1 MRVILSLLVLF
12 STLLPVFSV
21 ENAQVWNPY
30 LQKIEKEAKASW
42 YKASGLTRHDRE
54 CKINLF
60 FNVKN
65 TGEVSQ
71 IKVLGSDCTK
81 EMNELA
87 IQALK
92 DVAPFEPFPKAVFN
106 IKEISIDFIF
116 DYRLLPENRVS
127 QPSESLN
134 IPAQSVVED
143 IKKPVENKVE
153 ANKSVVENQTVKQ
166 DLNKDKNKNM
176 FVLLSIF
183 AAIVV
188 MVAIFY
194 ICKFFK
200 LI

>member
-71 IKVLGSDCTK
+71 IKVLASDCTK
-81 EMNELA
+81 DMNDLA
-87 IQALK
+87 IKALK
-92 DVAPFEPFPKAVFN
+92 DVTPFDPFPKAVSN
-106 IKEISIDFIF
+106 IKEISINFIF
-116 DYRLLPENRVS
+116 VYRLLPENRVS

-134 IPAQSVVED
+134 IPVQSVVED
-143 IKKPVENKVE
+143 IKKPVENIVDE
-153 ANKSVVENQTVKQ
+153 NKNVVENQAVKQ
-166 DLNKDKNKNM
+166 DLNKDKNM

-188 MVAIFY
+188 MVGVFY

>member
-1 MRVILSLLVLF
+1 MRVILSLLVLI
-12 STLLPVFSV
+12 STLLPVFSID
-21 ENAQVWNPY
+21 NAQVWNPY

-42 YKASGLTRHDRE
+42 YKVSGLTRHDRE

-71 IKVLGSDCTK
+71 IKVLASDCTK
-81 EMNELA
+81 DMNDLA
-87 IQALK
+87 IKALK
-92 DVAPFEPFPKAVFN
+92 DVTPFDPFPKAVSN

-116 DYRLLPENRVS
+116 VYRLLPENRVS
-127 QPSESLN
+127 QTSESLN
-134 IPAQSVVED
+134 IPVQSVVED
-143 IKKPVENKVE
+143 IKKPVENIVDE
-153 ANKSVVENQTVKQ
+153 NKNVVENQTVKQ

-176 FVLLSIF
+176 FVLLMIF

>member
-92 DVAPFEPFPKAVFN
+92 DVTPFDPFPKAVSN
-106 IKEISIDFIF
+106 INEISIDFIF

-127 QPSESLN
+127 QPSEALN
-134 IPAQSVVED
+134 TPVQSVVED
-143 IKKPVENKVE
+143 IKKPVENNVVE
-153 ANKSVVENQTVKQ
+153 NKNVVENQTVKQ

>member
-1 MRVILSLLVLF
+1 MRVILSLLVLI
-12 STLLPVFSV
+12 STLLPAFSID
-21 ENAQVWNPY
+21 NAQVWNPY
-30 LQKIEKEAKASW
+30 LQKIEKEANTSW
-42 YKASGLTRHDRE
+42 YKVSGLTRHDRE

-71 IKVLGSDCTK
+71 IKVLASDCTK
-81 EMNELA
+81 DMNDLA
-87 IQALK
+87 IKALK
-92 DVAPFEPFPKAVFN
+92 DVTPFDPFPKAVSN

-116 DYRLLPENRVS
+116 VYRLLPENRVS
-127 QPSESLN
+127 QTSESLN
-134 IPAQSVVED
+134 IPVQSVAED
-143 IKKPVENKVE
+143 IKKPVENIVDE
-153 ANKSVVENQTVKQ
+153 NTNVVENQTVKQ

-176 FVLLSIF
+176 FVLLMIF

>member
-81 EMNELA
+81 DMNELA

-92 DVAPFEPFPKAVFN
+92 DVAPFDPFPKAVSN
-106 IKEISIDFIF
+106 INEISIDFIF
-116 DYRLLPENRVS
+116 VYRLLPENRVS
-127 QPSESLN
+127 QPSEALN
-134 IPAQSVVED
+134 TPVQSVVED

>member
-65 TGEVSQ
+65 TGEISQ

-81 EMNELA
+81 DMNELA

-92 DVAPFEPFPKAVFN
+92 DVAPFDPFPKAVSN
-106 IKEISIDFIF
+106 INEISIDFIF

-134 IPAQSVVED
+134 TPVQSVVED

-153 ANKSVVENQTVKQ
+153 ADKSVVENQTVKQ

-188 MVAIFY
+188 MVGVFY

>member
-1 MRVILSLLVLF
+1 MRVILSLLVLI

-30 LQKIEKEAKASW
+30 LQKIEKEANTSW

-92 DVAPFEPFPKAVFN
+92 DVTPFDPFPKAVSN

-116 DYRLLPENRVS
+116 VYRLLPENRVS

-134 IPAQSVVED
+134 IPVQSVVED
-143 IKKPVENKVE
+143 IKKPVENIVNE
-153 ANKSVVENQTVKQ
+153 NKNVVENQAVKQ
-166 DLNKDKNKNM
+166 DLNKDKNM

-188 MVAIFY
+188 MVGVFY

>member
-1 MRVILSLLVLF
+1 MRVILSLLVLI

-30 LQKIEKEAKASW
+30 LQKIEKEANTSW
-42 YKASGLTRHDRE
+42 YKVSGLTRHDRE

-81 EMNELA
+81 DMNDLA
-87 IQALK
+87 IKALK
-92 DVAPFEPFPKAVFN
+92 DVTPFDPFPKAVSN
-106 IKEISIDFIF
+106 INEISIDFIF
-116 DYRLLPENRVS
+116 VYRLLPENRVS
-127 QPSESLN
+127 QTSESLN
-134 IPAQSVVED
+134 IPVQSVVED

-153 ANKSVVENQTVKQ
+153 ADKSVVENQTVKQ

-176 FVLLSIF
+176 FVLLMIF

>member
-1 MRVILSLLVLF
+1 MRVILSLLVLI
-12 STLLPVFSV
+12 STLLPVFSID
-21 ENAQVWNPY
+21 NAQVWNPY
-30 LQKIEKEAKASW
+30 LQKIEKEANTSW
-42 YKASGLTRHDRE
+42 YKVSGLTRHDRE

-71 IKVLGSDCTK
+71 IKVLASDCTK
-81 EMNELA
+81 DMNDLA
-87 IQALK
+87 IKALK
-92 DVAPFEPFPKAVFN
+92 DVTPFDPFPKAVSN

-116 DYRLLPENRVS
+116 VYRLLPENRVS
-127 QPSESLN
+127 QTSESLN
-134 IPAQSVVED
+134 IPVQSVVED
-143 IKKPVENKVE
+143 IKKPVENIVDE
-153 ANKSVVENQTVKQ
+153 NKNVVENQTVKQ

-188 MVAIFY
+188 MVGVFY

>member
-1 MRVILSLLVLF
+1 MRVILSLLVLI
-12 STLLPVFSV
+12 STLLPVFSID
-21 ENAQVWNPY
+21 NAQVWNSY
-30 LQKIEKEAKASW
+30 LQKIEKEANTSW
-42 YKASGLTRHDRE
+42 YKVSGLTRHDRE

-71 IKVLGSDCTK
+71 IKVLASDCTK
-81 EMNELA
+81 DMNDLA
-87 IQALK
+87 IKALK
-92 DVAPFEPFPKAVFN
+92 DVTPFDPFPKAVSN

-116 DYRLLPENRVS
+116 VYRLLPENRVS
-127 QPSESLN
+127 QTSESLN
-134 IPAQSVVED
+134 IPVQSVVED
-143 IKKPVENKVE
+143 IKKPVENIVDE
-153 ANKSVVENQTVKQ
+153 NKNVVENQTVKQ

-188 MVAIFY
+188 MVGVFY

>member
-30 LQKIEKEAKASW
+30 LQKIEKEANTSW
-42 YKASGLTRHDRE
+42 YKVSGLTRHDRE

-71 IKVLGSDCTK
+71 IKVLASDCTK
-81 EMNELA
+81 DMNDLA
-87 IQALK
+87 IKALK
-92 DVAPFEPFPKAVFN
+92 DVTPFDPFPKAVSN
-106 IKEISIDFIF
+106 IKEISINFIF
-116 DYRLLPENRVS
+116 VYRLLPENRVS

-134 IPAQSVVED
+134 TPVQSVVED
-143 IKKPVENKVE
+143 IKKPVENIVDE
-153 ANKSVVENQTVKQ
+153 NKNVVENQAVKQ
-166 DLNKDKNKNM
+166 DLNKDKNM

-188 MVAIFY
+188 MVGVFY

>member
-30 LQKIEKEAKASW
+30 LQKIEKGAKASW

-81 EMNELA
+81 DMNELA

-92 DVAPFEPFPKAVFN
+92 DVTPFDPFPKAVSN
-106 IKEISIDFIF
+106 INEISIDFIF

-127 QPSESLN
+127 QPSEALN
-134 IPAQSVVED
+134 TPVQSVVED

-153 ANKSVVENQTVKQ
+153 ADKSVVENQTVKQ

-176 FVLLSIF
+176 FVLLMIF

-188 MVAIFY
+188 MVAIFF

>member
-12 STLLPVFSV
+12 STLLPVFSID
-21 ENAQVWNPY
+21 NAQVWNPY

-42 YKASGLTRHDRE
+42 YKASGLTRHERE

-81 EMNELA
+81 DMNDLA
-87 IQALK
+87 IKALK
-92 DVAPFEPFPKAVFN
+92 DVTPFDPFPKAVSN
-106 IKEISIDFIF
+106 INEISIDFIF

-127 QPSESLN
+127 QTSESLN
-134 IPAQSVVED
+134 IPVQSVAED
-143 IKKPVENKVE
+143 IKKPVENIVDE
-153 ANKSVVENQTVKQ
+153 NTNVVENQTVKQ

-176 FVLLSIF
+176 FVLLMIF

-194 ICKFFK
+194 IFIFF
-200 LI
+200 